1 MGVDFNNIK
10 RVYFLGI
17 GGIGMSALARY
28 FKATGK
34 DVAGFDRTQ
43 TPLTRELINS
53 GISIHYSDEKGLIP
67 ADYLNKEDTLVVV
80 TPAIPGDHKE
90 LAYFK
95 NNNFRLF
102 KRSEIL
108 GYIAGQKYNIAV
120 SGTHGKTTVST
131 MIAHIMNQSAYG
143 CSAFL
148 GGISKNFKSNLIYNE
163 KSNYIITEAD
173 EFDRSFL
180 RLYPQLTVITAM
192 DADHLDIY
200 GSRDELVR
208 TFSQFA
214 NQTRKGGKILVKKG
228 LKPDLKYDYENYTYT
243 LTEKADFYAT
253 NITLNRGIY
262 SFEVI
267 TPTSIIKN
275 MSLNHPGIVNV
286 ENAVAATAVSCLIGI
301 DEENI
306 RSALR
311 TFNGISRRFDI
322 ILQTEELTYIDD
334 YAHHPKELSAVINSV
349 KKLYPG
355 KKVTGIF
362 QPHLYSR
369 TRDFAGEFAES
380 LDTLD
385 DLILL
390 DIYPA
395 RELPV
400 KNITSKIIY
409 DKVKLADKMLCSKNE
424 LTGILKDRKIEVL
437 LTMGAGDI
445 DQLVKPIKTMLSEK
459 LKKGGK

>member
-1 MGVDFNNIK
+1 MDFKNIK

-34 DVAGFDRTQ
+34 DVAGFDRLQ
-43 TPLTRELINS
+43 TRLTRELINS
-53 GISIHYSDEKGLIP
+53 GINIHFKDDIELIP
-67 ADYLNKEDTLVVV
+67 ATYLKKEDTLVII
-80 TPAIPGDHKE
+80 TPAIPADHKE
-90 LAYFK
+90 LSFFRK
-95 NNNFRLF
+95 NNFKLF

-108 GYIAGQKYNIAV
+108 GSIAAQKYNIAV

-131 MIAHIMNQSAYG
+131 MIAHILNQSQSG

-148 GGISKNFKSNLIYNE
+148 GGISKNFNSNLIYNE
-163 KSNYIITEAD
+163 KSDYIITEAD

-180 RLYPQLTVITAM
+180 RLYPHFTVITAI

-200 GSRDELVR
+200 GSKDELIR
-208 TFSQFA
+208 AFNQFA

-228 LKPDLKYDYENYTYT
+228 LKLDLKYDYDNYTYT
-243 LTEKADFYAT
+243 LTDKADFHAR
-253 NITLNRGIY
+253 NITLNKGTY
-262 SFEVI
+262 SFDVVA
-267 TPTSIIKN
+267 PTAIMKN

-286 ENAVAATAVSCLIGI
+286 ENAVAATAVSHLIGI
-301 DEENI
+301 DQETIIN
-306 RSALR
+306 ALK
-311 TFNGISRRFDI
+311 TFNGITRRFDFVI
-322 ILQTEELTYIDD
+322 KTKELVYIDD
-334 YAHHPKELSAVINSV
+334 YAHHPRELTAVIDSV

-369 TRDFAGEFAES
+369 TRDFADEFAES
-380 LDTLD
+380 LNMLD

-395 RELPV
+395 RELPI
-400 KNITSKIIY
+400 KNVTSKIIY
-409 DKVKLADKMLCSKNE
+409 DKVRLPDKKLCSKND
-424 LTGILKDRKIEVL
+424 LLDVLKNRKLEVL
-437 LTMGAGDI
+437 LTLGAGDI
-445 DQLVKPIKTMLSEK
+445 DQYVEPIKNMIADNM
-459 LKKGGK
+459 KKNNR